1 MNIHN
6 DPDDFFIADAIVQKL
21 ADLPEGTITT
31 IGNLFDEVA
40 PGFEDEDVDLSS
52 IDFEVRRRAQNLR
65 IALLTLPE
73 FRVGAMG
80 KVYNIPF
87 KVKHMNGNSKT
98 EGEKQ
103 C

>member
-1 MNIHN
+1 MNVHN

-21 ADLPEGTITT
+21 KELPEGTITT
-31 IGNLFDEVA
+31 IGNLFDEAA

-52 IDFEVRRRAQNLR
+52 IDFEVRKRAQSLK
-65 IALLTLPE
+65 ISLLTLPE

-87 KVKHMNGNSKT
+87 KVKKLNADVV
-98 EGEKQ
+98 
-103 C
+103 